1 MAGHAGTREGQEL
14 MRRTFL
20 TRWVVWVG
28 LGESLG
34 FLAPAAV
41 QLLAAAFWPAAV
53 FPLLV
58 AAGAVEGAVLGW
70 FQAKVLRTR
79 LPGVS
84 KNRWVLLTAAAA
96 AAAWALGLLPSAT
109 DAWQD
114 WPVATQVVAG
124 SAGGA
129 ALLVSLGLAQWF
141 ELRRHVAGAWRWIAG
156 SAAAWAAG
164 LGVFMAVATPLWQP
178 GQDWVLVAAIGVA
191 AAVLMAGSMA
201 VVTGVVMSRLV
212 GDGPRRAVSSRPFP

>member
-1 MAGHAGTREGQEL
+1 MGMDAGMQAGQE
-14 MRRTFL
+14 RRMFF
-20 TRWVVWVG
+20 TRWVGWVS

-34 FLAPAAV
+34 FLAPAGA
-41 QLLAAAFWPAAV
+41 QLLAAAFWPAAL

-70 FQAKVLRTR
+70 FQAKVLKMRFPR
-79 LPGVS
+79 VS
-84 KNRWVLLTAAAA
+84 SRRWVLLTAAAA
-96 AAAWALGLLPSAT
+96 AAAWALGLLPSAA

-114 WPVATQVVAG
+114 WPVAAQVAAG

-178 GQDWVLVAAIGVA
+178 GQDWVLMASIGMA
-191 AAVLMAGSMA
+191 AAVLMAVSMA

-212 GDGPRRAVSSRPFP
+212 PGGARQALT